1 MSSYIRKLS
10 YLYYYENGNK
20 GANAGYAKLERRD
33 SVIRF
38 QMNIRFRI
46 MDETGPVVY
55 FYSKSRDGKW
65 ILIPLGNCQ
74 IKNHQLTLRIEERE
88 KDIFPEG
95 SYAEDIQG
103 ILLPLSNNRFFA
115 SSWTDKEASEYFW
128 LINGPAALK
137 GNEDGNEADMEYINN
152 TEKIK
157 KENEEVLNETGG
169 YEKEKQISVSGR
181 ENYEREREE
190 SEGKKYEKEK
200 PERDAGEYKKK
211 KQISVSGT
219 EENEDY
225 KKTAENMQETDS
237 KGNGEEQGE
246 AEPDVKTM
254 EWIPQPQVIDWL
266 PIREEK
272 ITPEL
277 VFSVYPSLPG
287 FLSCEKCIRIEP
299 QDIGILPMESWFL
312 ASNSFLLHGYYNYN
326 HLLLGWRKEK
336 PEAFVLGV
344 PGIYDR
350 RERVMAQMFGFEEF
364 CQVNGSMGY
373 WYRLIEPSLR
383 QENM

>member
-88 KDIFPEG
+88 RDIFPEG

-103 ILLPLSNNRFFA
+103 ILLPLSNKRFFA
-115 SSWTDKEASEYFW
+115 SSWTDREASEYFW

-137 GNEDGNEADMEYINN
+137 GNEDGKEADMEYFNN
-152 TEKIK
+152 REKIK
-157 KENEEVLNETGG
+157 KENEEAPDETEGF
-169 YEKEKQISVSGR
+169 EKEEQVSVR
-181 ENYEREREE
+181 E
-190 SEGKKYEKEK
+190 
-200 PERDAGEYKKK
+200 
-211 KQISVSGT
+211 T
-219 EENEDY
+219 EEYEDN
-225 KKTAENMQETDS
+225 KEAVENMQETDS
-237 KGNGEEQGE
+237 GEKGEEQGE

-254 EWIPQPQVIDWL
+254 EWIPQPQLIDWL

-336 PEAFVLGV
+336 PESFVLGV